1 MLICSAMRL
10 RPAAISAL
18 VALCTA
24 AQTPA
29 SARPNIV
36 FAIAD
41 DWGWPHAGAYGDEGV
56 KTPTFD
62 RLAMEGVL
70 VENAYISSPSCTPSR
85 GAIITGQQF
94 WRLGPAGNLWS
105 VWPSTFPEYPRM
117 FAGEGYF
124 VGSYRKGWGP
134 GTAILKVAELVGG
147 IGLGTGFRSANRS
160 VAGRASPALWGWG
173 SALAGDPGSW
183 CRRAALRPAGR
194 PAAWACIA
202 ASRSW
207 CRRAALRPAGAGAAG
222 WELVGGRAV
231 MQGWARG
238 TGPAAVPR
246 AASPATRS
254 SAGNRRTWSGS
265 ARPGRNRAA

>member
-1 MLICSAMRL
+1 MASLNSRTISPTAS
-10 RPAAISAL
+10 AAIL
-18 VALCTA
+18 VLGHDSILAFPHLMCK
-24 AQTPA
+24 
-29 SARPNIV
+29 IV
-36 FAIAD
+36 
-41 DWGWPHAGAYGDEGV
+41 Y
-56 KTPTFD
+56 
-62 RLAMEGVL
+62 
-70 VENAYISSPSCTPSR
+70 NSP
-85 GAIITGQQF
+85 
-94 WRLGPAGNLWS
+94 
-105 VWPSTFPEYPRM
+105 
-117 FAGEGYF
+117 
-124 VGSYRKGWGP
+124 
-134 GTAILKVAELVGG
+134 AILKVAELVGG

-265 ARPGRNRAA
+265 ARRGRNRAA

>member
-1 MLICSAMRL
+1 MRDNGRIAAPTKRLCSSQHIRHITIACFKV
-10 RPAAISAL
+10 SAL
-18 VALCTA
+18 
-24 AQTPA
+24 QP
-29 SARPNIV
+29 
-36 FAIAD
+36 
-41 DWGWPHAGAYGDEGV
+41 
-56 KTPTFD
+56 
-62 RLAMEGVL
+62 
-70 VENAYISSPSCTPSR
+70 
-85 GAIITGQQF
+85 
-94 WRLGPAGNLWS
+94 
-105 VWPSTFPEYPRM
+105 
-117 FAGEGYF
+117 
-124 VGSYRKGWGP
+124 
-134 GTAILKVAELVGG
+134 AILKVAELVGG

-173 SALAGDPGSW
+173 SALAGDPGSWCRRAALRPAGRPAAWACIAASRSW